1 MKRIYHGIQLIDSK
15 REGIYKG
22 SFTQDSCLSS
32 KVLEICD
39 ILLESIVEST
49 IFLLKG
55 FLNKFSEVGTSSG
68 FDAKGIEGGSNVLG
82 KLVKGLLL
90 GVNGCIRH
98 LVIPHFKEINAL
110 TFIHLVQGGH
120 DVDLTGGV

>member
-22 SFTQDSCLSS
+22 SFIQDSCLSS

-39 ILLESIVEST
+39 ILLESIVESA

-55 FLNKFSEVGTSSG
+55 FLQAV
-68 FDAKGIEGGSNVLG
+68 ALMPKG
-82 KLVKGLLL
+82 
-90 GVNGCIRH
+90 
-98 LVIPHFKEINAL
+98 
-110 TFIHLVQGGH
+110 
-120 DVDLTGGV
+120 